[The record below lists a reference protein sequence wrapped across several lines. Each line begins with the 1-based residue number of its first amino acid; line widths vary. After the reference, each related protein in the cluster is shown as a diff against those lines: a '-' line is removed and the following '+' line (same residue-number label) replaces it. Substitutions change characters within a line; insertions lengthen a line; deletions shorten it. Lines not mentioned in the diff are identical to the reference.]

1 MQMFFLAT
9 ISTVT
14 VVSNWSFRSFRNRFN
29 QHEYAPP
36 PPTFSRQPSGQHHPP
51 MPSSQYSFQP
61 VPGLAYGDRGQEHIP
76 NLDNKSEVPLMLEH
90 PQMDFVTERTRD
102 REKHMRTPSPV
113 KRSRHF
119 S

>member
-1 MQMFFLAT
+1 MFFLAT

-29 QHEYAPP
+29 QHEYAAP
-36 PPTFSRQPSGQHHPP
+36 PPTFSRPPSGQHHPP
-51 MPSSQYSFQP
+51 MPSSQYPFQHN
-61 VPGLAYGDRGQEHIP
+61 PGLPYGDHAQGHIP

-102 REKHMRTPSPV
+102 RENHMRTPSPV
-113 KRSRHF
+113 KRNRHF